1 MRRSLLPLL
10 FGVFLCGAAA
20 FLAPSSI
27 GYSWTRNA
35 AISRFALS
43 GGYYSEHGIPR
54 REDFEKME
62 LWKKEPSNSVVE
74 GIELKDYQNEASKM
88 FESYRIPAMLISGA
102 AYSGAFALPL
112 SRKDSLTLQL
122 VKKTHCVLGIAT
134 LLACMLTVI
143 LSTSAIDKIT
153 VGKHAPSAHSLS
165 EYLDGNFEFEWVSVR
180 ANFIAGIFGF
190 ATMCGLRSFCFLTC
204 PQFSRATRYA

>member
-1 MRRSLLPLL
+1 MKEATIPNAMRLPLL

-20 FLAPSSI
+20 CPARSSI
-27 GYSWTRNA
+27 GYSWTRHA

-102 AYSGAFALPL
+102 AYGGAFALPL

-122 VKKTHCVLGIAT
+122 VKRTHCVLGIAT

-143 LSTSAIDKIT
+143 LSTSAIDKIS
-153 VGKHAPSAHSLS
+153 VGKHAPSARSLS
-165 EYLDGNFEFEWVSVR
+165 EYLDGNFEF
-180 ANFIAGIFGF
+180 
-190 ATMCGLRSFCFLTC
+190 
-204 PQFSRATRYA
+204 